1 MYQQINLYQPVFRQ
15 QHKIF
20 SAATLLKI
28 LAVVGLLL
36 TAILV
41 HSHWSLARLKHTSAS
56 LENQYRQLDNRLNG
70 LVNATETASK
80 ASQSEDIVAL
90 QNTIALRHALLEV
103 FDHLSIRTR
112 PGFGDFF
119 EMLARNSLPGVWL
132 TGVSLQQTGETE
144 IRGRALDPKLV
155 PHYLQQLP
163 PSPRIRALN
172 TGSVHLARAD
182 PKQPEIEFTVRSR
195 ETEEGK

>member
-20 SAATLLKI
+20 SAVTMLKI
-28 LAVVGLLL
+28 LAVVMLLL

-41 HSHWSLARLKHTSAS
+41 HSHWSLVRLQHTSAS

-70 LVNATETASK
+70 MVSAAETAST
-80 ASQSEDIVAL
+80 ASRSDDIVAL
-90 QNTIALRHALLEV
+90 QNTIALRHTLLEV
-103 FDHLSIRTR
+103 FDRLSIRTR
-112 PGFGDFF
+112 PGFGNFF

-144 IRGRALDPKLV
+144 IRGMALDPKLV

-172 TGSVHLARAD
+172 AGSVHLARAD